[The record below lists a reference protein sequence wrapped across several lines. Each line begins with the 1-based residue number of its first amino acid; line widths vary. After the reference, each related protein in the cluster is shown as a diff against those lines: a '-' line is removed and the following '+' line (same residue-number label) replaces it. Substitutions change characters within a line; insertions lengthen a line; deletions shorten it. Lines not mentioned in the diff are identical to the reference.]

1 MISPISSSNVTPEV
15 HAAPAP
21 QPPAAAPSAPA
32 ASLKPDTVNFSQ
44 HSVQSAGD
52 KDADGDSK

>member
-1 MISPISSSNVTPEV
+1 MISAISSSNVAPEV

-21 QPPAAAPSAPA
+21 QPAAAPSAPA
-32 ASLKPDTVNFSQ
+32 ATLKPDTVNLSHQ
-44 HSVQSAGD
+44 SVQSLGD